1 MAGVPSDSGAL
12 TGVREAQFYDES
24 ARRYDALVIVSF
36 GGPEGMDDVEPFL
49 DNVLR
54 GLKLSRVAKARIAKR
69 YAQFGGVSPI
79 AAHTRDLVA
88 AVQDELSA
96 RGLTLPVYL
105 GNRNWHPVL
114 PETLTAMEA
123 DGVARAAA
131 FVTCTF
137 GSYNG
142 CRRYREDLH
151 EATKDLCSPPVI
163 DRLRYG
169 YNHPGFIQ
177 AFTDRV
183 RAALAEVPAGRRG
196 RTPILFTAHSLPEST
211 ARNAPYVPQLR
222 EACRLVCVALGDR
235 NSRRWRLVYQ
245 SNNARYGGERWLGP
259 DISEAL
265 VAEQD
270 CGARDV
276 VVAPIGFVCD
286 HLEVTLDLDQEAR
299 ATADR
304 IGINFVRAE
313 TVGTH
318 SAFVGMIADLLQER
332 LTEAPTRAALGRLG
346 PSHDL
351 CPSNCCRSGRPSPAG
366 PSIGGSALPG
376 RRWFR

>member
-1 MAGVPSDSGAL
+1 M
-12 TGVREAQFYDES
+12 TGVRGAHFYDES

-36 GGPEGMDDVEPFL
+36 GGPECMDDVEPFL

-54 GLKLSRVAKARIAKR
+54 GLELSDAARHRIAER
-69 YAQFGGVSPI
+69 YARFGGVSPI

-105 GNRNWHPVL
+105 GNRNWHPLL
-114 PETLTAMEA
+114 PETLKAMEA

-131 FVTCTF
+131 FVTSTF

-142 CRRYREDLH
+142 CRRYRENLQDAIKNLR
-151 EATKDLCSPPVI
+151 SPPVI

-177 AFTDRV
+177 AFTDQV
-183 RAALAEVPAGRRG
+183 RAALAEIPAERRS
-196 RTPILFTAHSLPEST
+196 RTPILFTAHSLPETST
-211 ARNAPYVPQLR
+211 RNAPYVAQLR
-222 EACRLVCVALGDR
+222 EACRLVCTALGAR
-235 NSRRWRLVYQ
+235 NSRRWRLAYQ

-259 DISEAL
+259 DISDAL
-265 VAEQD
+265 VEEKD
-270 CGARDV
+270 CGERDV
-276 VVAPIGFVCD
+276 IVAPIGFVCD
-286 HLEVTLDLDQEAR
+286 HLEVTLDLDVEAR

-304 IGINFVRAE
+304 IGINFVRAATVE
-313 TVGTH
+313 TH
-318 SAFVGMIADLLQER
+318 PAFVGMIADLLQER
-332 LTEAPTRAALGRLG
+332 SAKAPTRASLGRHG

-351 CPSNCCRSGRPSPAG
+351 CPSNCCPSGRASPSG
-366 PSIGGSALPG
+366 PLVGESALPG